1 MSDDS
6 KIAKYSARKKKEM
19 FLPYDSLIKTSFSFL
34 LCLSFLQ
41 SEINNMSEHIIN
53 NIQYTWCHLK
63 SNIGATKMS
72 FTKKKT
78 QFSLVFYY
86 VSKYS
91 AIVQQIIHIFLFF
104 S

>member
-19 FLPYDSLIKTSFSFL
+19 FLPYDSLLKTSFSFL

-72 FTKKKT
+72 FTKKNT
-78 QFSLVFYY
+78 
-86 VSKYS
+86 
-91 AIVQQIIHIFLFF
+91 IFTSFLLRIKI
-104 S
+104 